1 MKIMIGDNIKRMRR
15 ERNITQ
21 EELAEMFGVSCTA
34 VSKWERGETYPDITL
49 IFPLANYFGV
59 SVDELMGYNS
69 ARVEQEIQDIIK
81 QRNDLFNMGKMKE
94 AVELMSRARKEYPND
109 YRIMHCYMWDIAGS
123 YADNDPKVLLAHKEE
138 FLEICDKIISGCKE
152 NRIWLD
158 AFNMQAKLLHA
169 EGKTAEALQIYRENF
184 PNWYQTVGQK
194 SEQLFAKDT
203 SEFQEYLICN
213 MIELFLFAMDK
224 KLKEI
229 WHCMDVTVAEKAV
242 LGLELGD
249 SIAEMGKKLA
259 DERFAYVEYIVY
271 SNHVYKLVW
280 FSEDVKAVTLAM
292 DKCLNAARRCD
303 ELTDR
308 DEIFRK
314 FRSDSE
320 GKIVKILPGLLNY
333 YRATDKKAYV
343 KWRGTPEWASVIEKY
358 QSEMS
363 RKYDNK

>member
-1 MKIMIGDNIKRMRR
+1 MRIAIGENIKHMRR

-21 EELAEMFGVSCTA
+21 EELAELFGVSCTA

-49 IFPLANYFGV
+49 IFPLANYFEV

-69 ARVEQEIQDIIK
+69 VRIEQEIQDIIK

-109 YRIMHCYMWDIAGS
+109 YRIMHCYMWDMAGS
-123 YADNDPKVLLAHKEE
+123 YADNDSKVLLAHKEE
-138 FLEICDKIISGCKE
+138 FLEICEKIINGCKE

-158 AFNMQAKLLHA
+158 AFNMRAKLLHA

-203 SEFQEYLICN
+203 PEFQEHLICN

-229 WHCMDVTVAEKAV
+229 WHCRDLSIAEKAQQ
-242 LGLELGD
+242 GIELGTA
-249 SIAEMGKKLA
+249 IAQMGEKLD

-280 FSEDVKAVTLAM
+280 FSDNVKVIAEGM
-292 DKCLNAARRCD
+292 DRCLDAAKRCD
-303 ELTDR
+303 ELTER
-308 DEIFRK
+308 DDIFRR
-314 FRSDSE
+314 FRTDDA
-320 GKIVKILPGLLNY
+320 GKVVKILPGLLEY
-333 YRATDKKAYV
+333 YKTTEKSAYV
-343 KWRGTPEWASVIEKY
+343 KWRETPEWVEVLGKY
-358 QSEMS
+358 QE
-363 RKYDNK
+363 K

>member
-1 MKIMIGDNIKRMRR
+1 MKITIGENIKRMRR
-15 ERNITQ
+15 SRNITQ
-21 EELAEMFGVSCTA
+21 EELAELFGVSCTA

-49 IFPLANYFGV
+49 MFPLANYFEV

-94 AVELMSRARKEYPND
+94 AVELMTQARKEYPND

-123 YADNDPKVLLAHKEE
+123 YADNDPKILLAHKEE
-138 FLEICDKIISGCKE
+138 FWEICDKIISGCGE
-152 NRIWLD
+152 NRIRLD
-158 AFNMQAKLLHA
+158 AYNMRAKILHA
-169 EGKTAEALQIYRENF
+169 EGRTEEALQIYRENF

-203 SEFQEYLICN
+203 PEFQEYLICN
-213 MIELFLFAMDK
+213 MIELFLFSMDK

-229 WHCMDVTVAEKAV
+229 WHCKDISVEEKAR

-249 SIAEMGKKLA
+249 AIAEMGKKLA

-280 FSEDVKAVTLAM
+280 FSDDAKTIAQTM
-292 DKCLNAARRCD
+292 DKCLNAAKRCD
-303 ELTDR
+303 ELSET

-314 FRSDSE
+314 FRSDNA
-320 GKIVKILPGLLNY
+320 GMVVKILPGLLNY
-333 YRATDKKAYV
+333 YKTTDKRAYA
-343 KWRGTPEWASVIEKY
+343 KWRETSEWAEVIEKY
-358 QSEMS
+358 QG
-363 RKYDNK
+363 